1 MSDQDVIKQCAELLD
16 SASARILF
24 PKSDSSDVPID
35 DELAALIRK
44 KVEIALA
51 ETIYEDGN
59 VK

>member
-1 MSDQDVIKQCAELLD
+1 
-16 SASARILF
+16 
-24 PKSDSSDVPID
+24 VPID